1 MREKANAKMKAK
13 KMADEEFTKATG
25 IINEAA
31 ETPTLEAMIRKN
43 KFDQARLDK
52 KNAKIKKME
61 NEGVDFYEEDD
72 ISVSEDDFDDEE

>member
-1 MREKANAKMKAK
+1 
-13 KMADEEFTKATG
+13 
-25 IINEAA
+25 
-31 ETPTLEAMIRKN
+31 MIRKN